1 MSRLKGSS
9 SEEASVFG
17 SLATA
22 FKLKLRARLIRAK
35 AFAELPMMA
44 CDRAT
49 ARCLCVLV
57 SNLSKFGS
65 VSSKGN
71 QSVLGFKKRYLL

>member
-9 SEEASVFG
+9 SGGASVFG
-17 SLATA
+17 SFATA
-22 FKLKLRARLIRAK
+22 LKLKLRARLMRAK

-57 SNLSKFGS
+57 SNLLRFWSCLQG
-65 VSSKGN
+65 
-71 QSVLGFKKRYLL
+71 